1 MFVCDGITQSG
12 SNYIYSGYISS
23 DPPSQSLRSA
33 SPVCEAHVKN
43 LPSNST
49 VRFNVIDLQ
58 VSKED
63 DQTDY
68 TLRIGGNRTAIRE
81 ADVVLRKSD
90 SGQINLQTTRQG
102 FSSENDR
109 LRFNIRYTGE
119 LTLCFTN

>member
-33 SPVCEAHVKN
+33 RPVCEAQVNN

-58 VSKED
+58 IRKDD
-63 DQTDY
+63 DQTEY
-68 TLRIGGNRTAIRE
+68 TLRIGGDRTAIRE

-90 SGQINLQTTRQG
+90 SDQISLQITRQG
-102 FSSENDR
+102 SSSANDR

-119 LTLCFTN
+119 S